1 MTDPNN
7 RLTDTLLLTSC
18 TEQQRAV
25 ERFIEKQLE
34 ENVPLSPQ
42 QAFEEFVEDHAEL
55 LRRLAL

>member
-1 MTDPNN
+1 MIDLNN
-7 RLTDTLLLTSC
+7 RLIDFFLLTC
-18 TEQQRAV
+18 TDQQGAV
-25 ERFIEKQLE
+25 ERFIVKQLE